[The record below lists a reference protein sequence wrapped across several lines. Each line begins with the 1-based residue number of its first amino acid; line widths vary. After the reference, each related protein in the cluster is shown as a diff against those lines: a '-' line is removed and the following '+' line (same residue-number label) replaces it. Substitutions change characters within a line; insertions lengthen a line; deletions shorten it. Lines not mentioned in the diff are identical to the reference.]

1 MGGGG
6 TLRGSWGL
14 SEALW
19 VMGNCRLP
27 LHPEEGGD
35 GSVRVMEGGAL
46 GVGGSRLQEG
56 MEQLHE
62 TSHQWTPSFPLPP
75 PNAGPGEKPPDV
87 RGAGGG
93 GGAEGA
99 D

>member
-27 LHPEEGGD
+27 LHHEEGGD
-35 GSVRVMEGGAL
+35 GSVRVME
-46 GVGGSRLQEG
+46 EG
-56 MEQLHE
+56 CL
-62 TSHQWTPSFPLPP
+62 
-75 PNAGPGEKPPDV
+75 
-87 RGAGGG
+87 GGG
-93 GGAEGA
+93 GQQAAGRDGAA
-99 D
+99 P